1 MSNLSISI
9 FALPASKYQRK
20 RLNFHQVGEAE
31 MGEEEQEAYSQIV
44 DRQFSPLTFKRRTWR
59 LKLVSSIAFLFFPA
73 FCASVCFCSV
83 MTFQNQGY

>member
-20 RLNFHQVGEAE
+20 RLNFHQVGDAE

-44 DRQFSPLTFKRRTWR
+44 DRQFSP
-59 LKLVSSIAFLFFPA
+59 
-73 FCASVCFCSV
+73 
-83 MTFQNQGY
+83 